1 MDPKA
6 TGGFS
11 SEATRPSGRV
21 SYYQPVQP
29 RQAFVPSTE
38 IVRAPSANP
47 DALSASSTY
56 PYYELYGTLPA
67 PPSPLPTAPVPNPVS
82 DPAENVT
89 NSKAMSV
96 GPYGSS
102 FVPLSGSAGYGISAT
117 QYAKDTAYFESWS
130 LFPPTPAPAPP
141 DVLAITSTSF
151 TAYFSNAGISGE
163 GTLVYSFLYGLT
175 ANETTISVPAV
186 RASPTLSVYTANISG
201 LAANTTYY
209 VRAVVSNVSG
219 AAESGPTQ
227 VVTLPAGGT
236 APTGVVGVPTAV
248 SQTNTSLTVS
258 VNASGITGGSPT
270 VSILYGTTQTPT
282 VPSVT
287 STFAAGVYTFTV
299 NGLLP
304 STTYY
309 FQAVASNGVAPD
321 LVSALSAGLT
331 TNANPAPPP
340 ALTTNVV
347 APFLIQGPRF
357 NTDYSQA
364 LDYYLNVDAVGCTL
378 AVGDTAIAGTQ
389 LYGSLYAGSQ
399 VSGGASSNAG
409 IAQADQPYSTTY
421 GTVTDTYFESVGT
434 VSTRRLISWGGFY
447 ADIMG
452 LFGPYQPAGFP
463 GTNPA
468 VNDVVSSI
476 CNIFLNVSAAS
487 NPLTWS
493 RTGWGTNFDGIVLDF
508 ENVGLGG
515 NPNVSNTYPLPQ
527 SPVPSFPTDAL
538 VSPYSFYT
546 AALAG
551 IVTKFYALAPTAF
564 LANAPVSL
572 SINHDLL
579 NGKNNGNIGA
589 ANTALNQ
596 FFAFQSSSVQ
606 PSAATYNN
614 ISSGPATQALNH
626 PNQMCYFDDVFVQ
639 FYNEDATYYPGG
651 ALFPNLLAQW
661 GYVALLAQQKGVKTP
676 RINIGLAKGNIIP
689 GGSPAVA
696 SAQGPTPPLDGEAGP
711 PYTYWYPQYC
721 TDSPP
726 NAVSGQSQ
734 NWPDTGPTKDPAN
747 VAAAITTANSILRQ
761 AFGNPNLQP
770 SDWCSGMGFWA
781 GTAATQMAN
790 DVYNRA
796 NAFSPGAVLPSINT
810 YCWADASYPA
820 PDPDWPGNVPVV
832 VRGT

>member
-11 SEATRPSGRV
+11 SDATRPSGRI
-21 SYYQPVQP
+21 SYYQQVQP
-29 RQAFVPSTE
+29 RQPFVPSID
-38 IVRAPSANP
+38 IVKPPAANP

-56 PYYELYGTLPA
+56 PYYVLTGTEAAQPGPLSGA
-67 PPSPLPTAPVPNPVS
+67 PEPNPVS
-82 DPAENVT
+82 NPTENFT
-89 NSKAMSV
+89 NSKAMAV

-102 FVPLSGSAGYGISAT
+102 AVPLSGFAGFGISAV
-117 QYAKDTAYFESWS
+117 QYAKDTPYFQPFS

-141 DVLAITSTSF
+141 DVFAITATGF
-151 TAYFSNAGISGE
+151 TAYFSSAGISGE
-163 GTLVYSFLYGLT
+163 GTLTYSFLYGLS
-175 ANETTISVPAV
+175 ANETNIPVPAV
-186 RASPTLSVYTANISG
+186 RASPTLTVYTATITGLSANTRYYIRAVASNISG
-201 LAANTTYY
+201 SSQSAPTEVITLA
-209 VRAVVSNVSG
+209 S
-219 AAESGPTQ
+219 
-227 VVTLPAGGT
+227 GGT
-236 APTGVVGVPTAV
+236 APTGVIGVPTAV
-248 SQTNTSLTVS
+248 SQTNTSITVS
-258 VNASGITGGSPT
+258 VNATGITGGNPD
-270 VSILYGTTQTPT
+270 VYILYGTTQTPT
-282 VPSVT
+282 VPSIV
-287 STFAAGVYTFTV
+287 STVAAGIYTFTV

-309 FQAVASNGVAPD
+309 FQAIASNGVAPD

-357 NTDYSQA
+357 NTDYTTA

-378 AVGDTAIAGTQ
+378 APGATSVAGTQ
-389 LYGSLYAGSQ
+389 LYGSLFAGSQ
-399 VSGGASSNAG
+399 VSGGASSYAG
-409 IAQADQPYSTTY
+409 QAQADQPYSTTY

-434 VSTRRLISWGGFY
+434 VNTRRLISWGGYY
-447 ADIMG
+447 ADILG
-452 LFGPYQPAGFP
+452 LFGPYQPSGFP

-476 CNIFLNVSAAS
+476 CNIFLNVSAAP

-508 ENVGLGG
+508 ENVGRGG
-515 NPNVSNTYPLPQ
+515 TPHVSNQYPQPQ

-546 AALAG
+546 GALAG

-572 SINHDLL
+572 SINNDLL

-596 FFAFQSSSVQ
+596 FFAFTGSSVQ

-614 ISSGPATQALNH
+614 ISSGPAIQALNH

-639 FYNEDATYYPGG
+639 FYNEDAQYYPGG

-661 GYVALLAQQKGVKTP
+661 GYVAILAQQKGVKQT
-676 RINIGLAKGNIIP
+676 RINIGLAKGNIIA

-696 SAQGPTPPLDGEAGP
+696 AAQGPTPPLDGAPGP
-711 PYTYWYPQYC
+711 PYEYWYPQYC

-734 NWPDTGPTKDPAN
+734 NWPNTGPTKDPAN
-747 VAAAITTANSILRQ
+747 VASAITAANSILQQ
-761 AFGNPNLQP
+761 AFGNSNLQP

-781 GTAATQMAN
+781 GTAATKMAN

-796 NAFSPGAVLPSINT
+796 NTFSPGAVLPSINT
-810 YCWADASYPA
+810 YCWSDASYPS